1 MMIKHNAAV
10 FLFAFL
16 AAFVLL
22 QNVSYGVTPALCNE
36 LFPGNSNILS
46 GTSMQSILAISLLIM
61 VVMTLITG
69 IIYAIGYSFRIDK
82 AVRFAKSELGE
93 IGITVLL
100 VLIFIGS
107 FYIVSA
113 STPNSLFVLGNG
125 AIGNSMYISDCSLL
139 YNTSFSFVS
148 PIIKLLGTEIFVKA
162 VASAK
167 FTLAPVYFG
176 IVMSPFE
183 GTSVINNV
191 LSMMIDMAGIFIGI
205 NIAALFIM
213 VIAYNLF
220 PLFFFAGIA
229 LRTIPFTRAAGG
241 AFISLFIAFYLIFPA
256 IINVSTMLYTS
267 IPSTIPGYYYPSN
280 SFSSYIGQFVSAFTE
295 NPVSLLSG
303 FGAVINIF
311 ETFAQGIITLF
322 IITVVEPAMFY
333 VLSVVIAFI
342 ISFNFMEVLGDMLG
356 SPSLRSD
363 KTFKRLL

>member
-1 MMIKHNAAV
+1 MIKHNTAV

-22 QNVSYGVTPALCNE
+22 QNVSYGSTPALCNE

-139 YNTSFSFVS
+139 YNTSFSFVY

-267 IPSTIPGYYYPSN
+267 IPSTIDGYNYPAN
-280 SFSSYIGQFVSAFTE
+280 SFSSYIGQFVNAFTE
-295 NPVSLLSG
+295 SPVSLLTG
-303 FGAVINIF
+303 FGVVINIF
-311 ETFAQGIITLF
+311 EAFAQGIITLF